1 MSLKT
6 IDVFIKDWVDRF
18 PEIAEEV
25 LDEDYI
31 GIFTLQ
37 IGCFKR
43 FTQKAI
49 DLGDL
54 ETIRKCFNF
63 MEENISG
70 VEFKI
75 ENALFISYLGKL
87 DFKGSS
93 QIENLMPQRLKKVL
107 SELKIYYDRQS

>member
-1 MSLKT
+1 MKN
-6 IDVFIKDWVDRF
+6 IDVFIKDLVDRF
-18 PEIAEEV
+18 PEIREEV

-54 ETIRKCFNF
+54 ETIKRCFNF
-63 MEENISG
+63 VEENISG

-75 ENALFISYLGKL
+75 ENALFISYVGKL

-93 QIENLMPQRLKKVL
+93 QIENLIPQTLKKVL
-107 SELKIYYDRQS
+107 GELKFYYDGQA